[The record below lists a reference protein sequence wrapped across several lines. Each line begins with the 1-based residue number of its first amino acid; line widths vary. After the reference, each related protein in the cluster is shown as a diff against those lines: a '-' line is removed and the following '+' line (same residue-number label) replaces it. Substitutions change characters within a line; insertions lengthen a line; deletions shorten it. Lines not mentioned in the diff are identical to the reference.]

1 MQSQAVLIPA
11 FDPNSEEAKTIGKA
25 LTDGAANNLAIGY
38 AADVQNEVGVYVDE
52 NMWRQVTGANA
63 N

>member
-1 MQSQAVLIPA
+1 VPT
-11 FDPNSEEAKTIGKA
+11 FDPNSEEAKTISTA
-25 LTDGAANNLAIGY
+25 LSDGAANNLAAGY
-38 AADVQNEVGVYVDE
+38 GADVQSEVGVYVDE